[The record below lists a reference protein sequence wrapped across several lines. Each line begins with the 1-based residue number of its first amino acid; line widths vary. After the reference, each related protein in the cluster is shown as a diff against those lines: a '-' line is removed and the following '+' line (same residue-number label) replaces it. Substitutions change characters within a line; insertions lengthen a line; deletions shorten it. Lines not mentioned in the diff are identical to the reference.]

1 MSLKHPR
8 AHGFTHRNPQ
18 NSRPHRRGGWVSWKP
33 QDPRKIHAK
42 FTPRNQNP
50 RVIHAP
56 KFTHQ
61 NPRVIH
67 APKFTHQNSRHDIPN
82 PRVIHAPKL
91 THPNSRA
98 VTHKF
103 RRKQLRVV
111 HARDPFSRSSRDKFP
126 GQTPRLGPHP
136 SEVLFHDS
144 RLRFTD

>member
-8 AHGFTHRNPQ
+8 VHGFTHPNPQ
-18 NSRPHRRGGWVSWKP
+18 NSRPHRRGGWGSWKP

-50 RVIHAP
+50 RVTHAP

-82 PRVIHAPKL
+82 PRAIHAPKL

-98 VTHKF
+98 ITRKIQAQKF
-103 RRKQLRVV
+103 TRC
-111 HARDPFSRSSRDKFP
+111 SRQRSIQQRFTRQIP
-126 GQTPRLGPHP
+126 GPDSTPRTAPVRSPLP
-136 SEVLFHDS
+136 
-144 RLRFTD
+144 